1 MKVNLTLDSEL
12 VDRVFKITGAST
24 RCAAV
29 TTAIEEFIA
38 RREQRNV
45 IELFGKFEW
54 DNSFDCKSERTR
66 S

>member
-1 MKVNLTLDSEL
+1 MKVNLTFDSEL

-24 RCAAV
+24 RRAAV

-38 RREQRNV
+38 RREQRNI
-45 IELFGKFEW
+45 IELFEKFEW
-54 DNSFDCKSERTR
+54 DSSFYYKAERTR